1 MRELLA
7 GGSQHRAPRAERR
20 YFRGGCAGRTVGEAR
35 GVTRRTVGDQDDLRS
50 TNAEIRAHS
59 VVEVITM
66 NDAAD
71 GVEEPVGTA
80 RFLHLPEPI
89 RPEDMVTTQVTEPPP
104 DPEGGRNTETD
115 FMLRYGAGG

>member
-1 MRELLA
+1 
-7 GGSQHRAPRAERR
+7 
-20 YFRGGCAGRTVGEAR
+20 
-35 GVTRRTVGDQDDLRS
+35 
-50 TNAEIRAHS
+50 
-59 VVEVITM
+59 M
-66 NDAAD
+66 NDAAE